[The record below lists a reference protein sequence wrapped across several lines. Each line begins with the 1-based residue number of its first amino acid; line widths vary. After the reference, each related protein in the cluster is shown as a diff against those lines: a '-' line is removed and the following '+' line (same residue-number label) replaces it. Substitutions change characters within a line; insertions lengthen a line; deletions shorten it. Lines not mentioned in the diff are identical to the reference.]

1 MRSDGRRTFAGVFI
15 SLALPAMTFSEGLA
29 ESISQDLALTVG
41 QKATASGIREDG
53 PLNRDNWQ
61 GRDVWE
67 ARMDG
72 ELEWRARAGDR
83 AAFSFR
89 GDMSWIEGA
98 SSQWGI
104 PRGERARPEFRHD
117 ELLLSLSARDSG
129 VTAFAGKTTRRYGSA
144 VMMPV
149 TDFLSVDVDEGEAG
163 RHGKWM
169 TGFSLFADPITVE
182 TWYAPIASW
191 VPDEYRH
198 DRARDGVD
206 AMALVNVSA
215 LLGVN
220 RVGAVYYHDG
230 ASAVALYW
238 SGQVGDGLVPYA
250 ECAFSDRPLLEDFA
264 PGIAPGRGDGASL
277 DALAGFSFAP
287 RWIDATVY
295 AEYRYR
301 SSGYGPDDW
310 DALESALADPAFPA
324 SSDPASVAAYRA
336 AMGEAF
342 RDRGAVASSL
352 PYFRASRHAAG
363 LRIQNSRA
371 IAGFLDGNLNVFYL
385 APAGFY
391 LKVESSAS
399 FIDRLTLVATAEAM
413 LASGSAGETA
423 WWNETWRASL
433 AAIWQVMA
441 SE

>member
-61 GRDVWE
+61 DRDVWE
-67 ARMDG
+67 SRMDG
-72 ELEWRARAGDR
+72 ELEWRARAGDW

-104 PRGERARPEFRHD
+104 LRGERAAPEFRHD
-117 ELLLSLSARDSG
+117 ELLLSLSARDWG
-129 VTAFAGKTTRRYGSA
+129 MTALAGKTMRRYGTA

-149 TDFLSVDVDEGEAG
+149 ADFLSVDVDEGEAG

-169 TGFSLFADPITVE
+169 AGLSLFADPVTVE
-182 TWYAPIASW
+182 AWYAPIARW

-215 LLGVN
+215 LVGVN
-220 RVGAVYYHDG
+220 RVGALYYHDG
-230 ASAVALYW
+230 ASALALYW

-250 ECAFSDRPLLEDFA
+250 ECAVSDRPLLDDFA
-264 PGIAPGRGDGASL
+264 PGIAPALGDWASL
-277 DALAGFSFAP
+277 DALAGFSFSP
-287 RWIDATVY
+287 VGLNATVY
-295 AEYRYR
+295 AEYRFR
-301 SSGYGPDDW
+301 SSGYGSDDW
-310 DALESALADPAFPA
+310 DALETALADPVPPDPTDAA
-324 SSDPASVAAYRA
+324 SIAAYGA
-336 AMGEAF
+336 AMGDAF
-342 RDRGAVASSL
+342 RKRGAVASAL
-352 PYFRASRHAAG
+352 PYFNASRHSAG

-371 IAGFLDGNLNVFYL
+371 IAGFLDCNLNAFYL
-385 APAGFY
+385 APDGFY
-391 LKVESSAS
+391 LKAEASAS
-399 FIDRLTLVATAEAM
+399 LIDRLTLVATAEAM
-413 LASGSAGETA
+413 LTSGSAGELA

>member
-1 MRSDGRRTFAGVFI
+1 MRSDGRRALAGSLVALALSGTAFAGDF
-15 SLALPAMTFSEGLA
+15 A
-29 ESISQDLALTVG
+29 ESISQDLTLTVG
-41 QKATASGIREDG
+41 QKATASGIREDS

-67 ARMDG
+67 SRMDG
-72 ELEWRARAGDR
+72 ELEWRARAGDW

-98 SSQWGI
+98 DSRWDLPDGK
-104 PRGERARPEFRHD
+104 RAEPDFRHD
-117 ELLLSLSARDSG
+117 ELLLSVSARDLG
-129 VTAFAGKTTRRYGSA
+129 VTAFAGKTMRRYGTA

-149 TDFLSVDVDEGEAG
+149 ADFLSVDVDEGEAG
-163 RHGKWM
+163 NHGKWM
-169 TGFSLFADPITVE
+169 AGLSVFADPVTVE
-182 TWYAPIASW
+182 AWYAPIAPW

-198 DRARDGVD
+198 ERARDGVD

-215 LLGVN
+215 LIGVN
-220 RVGAVYYHDG
+220 RVGAIYYHG
-230 ASAVALYW
+230 GTSAVALYW

-250 ECAFSDRPLLEDFA
+250 ECALSDRPLLGDFA
-264 PGIAPGRGDGASL
+264 PGIAPARGDGPSL

-287 RWIDATVY
+287 SRLNATVY

-301 SSGYGPDDW
+301 SSGYDSDDW
-310 DALESALADPAFPA
+310 DALDSALADPAFPDA
-324 SSDPASVAAYRA
+324 SDAASIAAYRA
-336 AMGEAF
+336 AMGEAY
-342 RDRGAVASSL
+342 RARGAVASAL

-363 LRIQNSRA
+363 LRVQNSSA
-371 IAGFLDGNLNVFYL
+371 IAGFLDGNLNAFYL
-385 APAGFY
+385 APDGLY
-391 LKVESSAS
+391 LKAEASAS
-399 FIDRLTLVATAEAM
+399 LLDRLTLVATAEAM
-413 LASGSAGETA
+413 LNAGSSGEMA